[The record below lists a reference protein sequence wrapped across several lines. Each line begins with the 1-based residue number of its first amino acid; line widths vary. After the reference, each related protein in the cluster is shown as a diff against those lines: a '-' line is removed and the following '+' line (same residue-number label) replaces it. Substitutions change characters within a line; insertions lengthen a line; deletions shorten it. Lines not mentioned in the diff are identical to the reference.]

1 MGRDRAYN
9 RSRPARVP
17 GGSRVEQERAMSS
30 PRTPSE
36 GSGSPTSAAPPSPR
50 PGFRV
55 EKDPLGSLEVPE
67 SAYFGVQT
75 ARGIHNFPIS
85 GARPHPALVRA
96 IVQVKKAAARA
107 NMTTGRLPKS
117 IGNAIVAAADEILAR
132 PAVPFEDDDLE
143 PGDAPVRH
151 APDAMRAGFEA
162 ARAARQTELIDNFR
176 IDPFQAGAGTSH
188 NMNANEVLANRA
200 IELLHAS
207 GTGSGRRGDYSVVSP
222 NDHVNM
228 AQSTNDVFPT
238 SMRIATLDG
247 IRELGP
253 ALDDL
258 AAAFDAKAR
267 EFDDVIKSG
276 RTHMQDAVPIRL
288 GQEFAAYAITLRR
301 GAARLRDAAGSIAEQ
316 NIGATAVGTGLN
328 AEPEYIDL
336 VVWYLAEQTGHPLRR
351 AEHLVAATHSMR
363 PMLEVSAALRG
374 IAVDL
379 VKISEDLRLMSS
391 GPMTGFAEITLPA
404 VQPGS
409 SIMPGKVN
417 PVMAECLSMVC
428 FRVIGNDTTVAW
440 AASAGQLELNV
451 MMPVIAHT
459 TLESLTILANMSRAF
474 AEFCVSG
481 IEANRERA
489 TELMERSSALATPL
503 APYLGYALAAEISK
517 QAVREGR
524 TIREIVV
531 ERGIFTPDELDV
543 LLAPHELTEPGVAG
557 AFRFKPRL
565 PAGYEPPTGPVGA
578 GG

>member
-1 MGRDRAYN
+1 MTPDAAAKAK
-9 RSRPARVP
+9 SR
-17 GGSRVEQERAMSS
+17 Q
-30 PRTPSE
+30 
-36 GSGSPTSAAPPSPR
+36 AAPDTAAPAPPR
-50 PGFRV
+50 PGFRI
-55 EKDPLGSLEVPE
+55 EKDPLGPLEVPE
-67 SAYFGVQT
+67 AAYYGVQT

-85 GARPHPALVRA
+85 GGRPHPALVHA
-96 IVQVKKAAARA
+96 TVQVKKAAARA
-107 NMTTGRLPKS
+107 NMATGRLPKRL
-117 IGNAIVAAADEILAR
+117 GNAIVAAADEILAAPAEPVGDVDEFEPAR
-132 PAVPFEDDDLE
+132 PAELMHADPMHAAFET
-143 PGDAPVRH
+143 
-151 APDAMRAGFEA
+151 
-162 ARAARQTELIDNFR
+162 ARATKQAELLDAFR
-176 IDPFQAGAGTSH
+176 IDPYQAGAGTSH

-207 GTGSGRRGDYSVVSP
+207 GVGPGRRGDYSVVSP

-238 SMRIATLDG
+238 AMRIATLDLVRDFVPAAG
-247 IRELGP
+247 ELIA
-253 ALDDL
+253 ALE
-258 AAAFDAKAR
+258 AKGR
-267 EFDDVIKSG
+267 EFDDVVKSG

-288 GQEFAAYAITLRR
+288 GQEFAAYALTLRR
-301 GAARLRDAAGSIAEQ
+301 GVRRLQDAAAAVAEQ

-336 VVWYLAEQTGHPLRR
+336 VVRFLVEQTGHPIRR
-351 AEHLVAATHSMR
+351 AENLVQATQSMR

-379 VKISEDLRLMSS
+379 VKVSEDLRLMSS

-440 AASAGQLELNV
+440 ATSAGQLELNV
-451 MMPVIAHT
+451 MMPVIAHS
-459 TLESLTILANMSRAF
+459 TLESLTILTNMTCAF
-474 AEFCVSG
+474 TQLCVTG
-481 IEANRERA
+481 IVANRERA
-489 TELMERSSALATPL
+489 RDLMERSSALATPL

-517 QAVREGR
+517 QAVAEGR

-531 ERGIFTPDELDV
+531 ERGIFTAGELDEL
-543 LLAPHELTEPGVAG
+543 LSPRELTEPGVAG
-557 AFRFKPRL
+557 RFRVKPRL
-565 PAGYEPPTGPVGA
+565 PAGYEPPTGPVGT

>member
-1 MGRDRAYN
+1 MTATA
-9 RSRPARVP
+9 SPA
-17 GGSRVEQERAMSS
+17 
-30 PRTPSE
+30 TP
-36 GSGSPTSAAPPSPR
+36 PAPR

-55 EKDPLGSLEVPE
+55 EKDPLGYLEVPD

-107 NMTTGRLPKS
+107 NMATGRLPKRL
-117 IGNAIVAAADEILAR
+117 GNAIVEAADEIIG
-132 PAVPFEDDDLE
+132 PAATPTDDSDDFEPTRRVD
-143 PGDAPVRH
+143 PMKA
-151 APDAMRAGFEA
+151 AFEA
-162 ARAARQTELIDNFR
+162 ARAAKQRELIDNFR

-188 NMNANEVLANRA
+188 NMNANEVLSNRA
-200 IELLHAS
+200 IELLHSS
-207 GTGSGRRGDYSVVSP
+207 GLGSGKRGDYSVVSP

-238 SMRIATLDG
+238 SMRIATLDL
-247 IRELGP
+247 IRDFMPAAEELIE
-253 ALDDL
+253 
-258 AAAFDAKAR
+258 AFEQKAV

-276 RTHMQDAVPIRL
+276 RTHMQDAVPVRL
-288 GQEFAAYAITLRR
+288 GQEFAAYALTFRR
-301 GAARLRDAAGSIAEQ
+301 GVERLQDAARTIDEQ

-328 AEPEYIDL
+328 AEPEYIQL
-336 VVWYLAEQTGHPLRR
+336 VLRNLVEQTGHNLRG
-351 AEHLVAATHSMR
+351 AQHLVQATHSMR

-428 FRVIGNDTTVAW
+428 FRVIGNDTTIAW

-459 TLESLTILANMSRAF
+459 ALESLTILTNICRAF
-474 AEFCVSG
+474 AEFCVTG

-489 TELMERSSALATPL
+489 RDLMERSSALSTPL
-503 APYLGYALAAEISK
+503 APYLGYALAADISK

-524 TIREIVV
+524 TIREIVI
-531 ERGIFTPDELDV
+531 ERGIFTAEELDE

-557 AFRFKPRL
+557 DFRFTPKL
-565 PAGYEPPTGPVGA
+565 PEGYEPPTGPVGA

>member
-1 MGRDRAYN
+1 MTQ
-9 RSRPARVP
+9 PAP
-17 GGSRVEQERAMSS
+17 APAQ
-30 PRTPSE
+30 PTP
-36 GSGSPTSAAPPSPR
+36 PTPR
-50 PGFRV
+50 PGFRI
-55 EKDPLGSLEVPE
+55 EKDPLGYLEVPE
-67 SAYFGVQT
+67 GAYYGVQT

-85 GARPHPALVRA
+85 GNRPHPALVRA
-96 IVQVKKAAARA
+96 IVGVKKAAARA
-107 NMTTGRLPKS
+107 NMATGRLPRQL
-117 IGNAIVAAADEILAR
+117 GNAIVEAADEILWPTGGSTADATEEAEDFEGQR
-132 PAVPFEDDDLE
+132 PSDPMKA
-143 PGDAPVRH
+143 A
-151 APDAMRAGFEA
+151 FEA
-162 ARAARQTELIDNFR
+162 ARAAKQRELIDNFR

-200 IELLHAS
+200 IELLHTA
-207 GTGSGRRGDYSVVSP
+207 GVGSGKRGDYSVVSP

-238 SMRIATLDG
+238 SMRIATLDL
-247 IRELGP
+247 IRDFIPAAEELIH
-253 ALDDL
+253 
-258 AAAFDAKAR
+258 AFEEKAR
-267 EFDDVIKSG
+267 EFDDVLKSG

-288 GQEFAAYAITLRR
+288 GQEFAAYALTIRR
-301 GAARLRDAAGSIAEQ
+301 GVERLQTAGQSIAEQ

-336 VVWYLAEQTGHPLRR
+336 VLRNLAEQTGHHLRG
-351 AEHLVAATHSMR
+351 AEHLVQSTQSMR

-379 VKISEDLRLMSS
+379 IKVSEDLRLMSS

-428 FRVIGNDTTVAW
+428 FRVIGNDTTIAW

-459 TLESLTILANMSRAF
+459 TLESLTILTNMSRAF
-474 AEFCVSG
+474 AEFCVTG

-489 TELMERSSALATPL
+489 RDLMERSSALSTPL
-503 APYLGYALAAEISK
+503 APYLGYALAADISK

-524 TIREIVV
+524 TIREIVI
-531 ERGIFTPDELDV
+531 ERGIFTAEELDE

-557 AFRFKPRL
+557 GFRFTARL
-565 PAGYEPPTGPVGA
+565 PEGYKPPTGPVGA

>member
-1 MGRDRAYN
+1 MSVEARN
-9 RSRPARVP
+9 RYRPALVAASAIESRRPSKGTPAPQVVP
-17 GGSRVEQERAMSS
+17 RGDLFERGVITAMSTIPAS
-30 PRTPSE
+30 P
-36 GSGSPTSAAPPSPR
+36 PTPR
-50 PGFRV
+50 PGFRI
-55 EKDPLGSLEVPE
+55 EKDPLGYLEVPDG
-67 SAYFGVQT
+67 AYYGVQT

-85 GARPHPALVRA
+85 GALPHPALVRA

-107 NMTTGRLPKS
+107 NMTTGRLPKQL
-117 IGNAIVAAADEILAR
+117 GNAIVEAADEILSS
-132 PAVPFEDDDLE
+132 
-143 PGDAPVRH
+143 APVADDEDGATATTGRSD
-151 APDAMRAGFEA
+151 PMRAG
-162 ARAARQTELIDNFR
+162 
-176 IDPFQAGAGTSH
+176 FQAGAGTSH
-188 NMNANEVLANRA
+188 NMNSNEVLANRA

-207 GTGSGRRGDYSVVSP
+207 GVGSGKRGDYAVVSP

-238 SMRIATLDG
+238 SMRIATLDL
-247 IRELGP
+247 IRDYVPVAEELVG
-253 ALDDL
+253 
-258 AAAFDAKAR
+258 AFEAKSK

-288 GQEFAAYAITLRR
+288 GQEFAAYALTLGR
-301 GAARLRDAAGSIAEQ
+301 GLERLQAAARSIDEQ

-328 AEPEYIDL
+328 AEPEYIQIVVRNL
-336 VVWYLAEQTGHPLRR
+336 VEQTGHHLRG
-351 AEHLVAATHSMR
+351 AEHLVQATQSMR

-379 VKISEDLRLMSS
+379 VKVSEDLRLMSS

-459 TLESLTILANMSRAF
+459 TLESLTILTNMSRAF
-474 AEFCVSG
+474 AEFCVMG

-489 TELMERSSALATPL
+489 RDLMERSSALSTPL
-503 APYLGYALAAEISK
+503 APYLGYALAADISK
-517 QAVREGR
+517 QAVRESR
-524 TIREIVV
+524 TIREIVL
-531 ERGIFTPDELDV
+531 ERGIFTAEELDQ

-557 AFRFKPRL
+557 GFRFTPKL
-565 PAGYEPPTGPVGA
+565 PEGYTPPTGSAGA
-578 GG
+578 GGSGG

>member
-1 MGRDRAYN
+1 
-9 RSRPARVP
+9 
-17 GGSRVEQERAMSS
+17 
-30 PRTPSE
+30 
-36 GSGSPTSAAPPSPR
+36 
-50 PGFRV
+50 V
-55 EKDPLGSLEVPE
+55 EKDPLGYLEVPE
-67 SAYFGVQT
+67 SAYYGVQT

-85 GARPHPALVRA
+85 GTRPHPALVRA
-96 IVQVKKAAARA
+96 IVGVKKAAARA
-107 NMTTGRLPKS
+107 NMATGRLPKQ
-117 IGNAIVAAADEILAR
+117 IGNAIVEAADEILMPVAG
-132 PAVPFEDDDLE
+132 AAEETDDFEPKRSSD
-143 PGDAPVRH
+143 PMKA
-151 APDAMRAGFEA
+151 AFAA
-162 ARAARQTELIDNFR
+162 ARTAKQAELIDNFR

-200 IELLHAS
+200 IELLHAQ
-207 GTGSGRRGDYSVVSP
+207 GVGSGKRGDYAVVSP

-238 SMRIATLDG
+238 SMRIATLDL
-247 IRELGP
+247 IRDFMPAADELI
-253 ALDDL
+253 
-258 AAAFDAKAR
+258 AAFDAKAR

-288 GQEFAAYAITLRR
+288 GQEFAAYALTLRR
-301 GAARLRDAAGSIAEQ
+301 GLARLAAAADSIAEQ

-328 AEPEYIDL
+328 AEPEYIEL
-336 VVWYLAEQTGHPLRR
+336 VVRNLAEQTGHKLRG
-351 AEHLVAATHSMR
+351 AEHLVQATHSMR

-374 IAVDL
+374 LAVDL

-428 FRVIGNDTTVAW
+428 FRVIGNDTTIAW

-459 TLESLTILANMSRAF
+459 ALESLTILTNMCRAF
-474 AEFCVSG
+474 SEFCVTG

-489 TELMERSSALATPL
+489 RDLMERSSALSTPL
-503 APYLGYALAAEISK
+503 APYLGYALAADISK

-524 TIREIVV
+524 TIREIVI
-531 ERGIFTPDELDV
+531 ERGIFDAADLDQ

-557 AFRFKPRL
+557 GFRFTPRL
-565 PAGYEPPTGPVGA
+565 PEGVKPPTGPVGA

>member
-1 MGRDRAYN
+1 MTT
-9 RSRPARVP
+9 PA
-17 GGSRVEQERAMSS
+17 
-30 PRTPSE
+30 TP
-36 GSGSPTSAAPPSPR
+36 PTPR

-55 EKDPLGSLEVPE
+55 EKDPLGYLEVPE
-67 SAYFGVQT
+67 SAYYGVQT

-85 GARPHPALVRA
+85 GGRPNVALVRA
-96 IVQVKKAAARA
+96 TVQVKKAAARA
-107 NMTTGRLPKS
+107 NMTTGRLPKNL
-117 IGNAIVAAADEILAR
+117 GNAIVEACDEILCPAAPCADEEEGEEGAGSAR
-132 PAVPFEDDDLE
+132 PSDP
-143 PGDAPVRH
+143 
-151 APDAMRAGFEA
+151 MKAGFEA
-162 ARAARQTELIDNFR
+162 ARAAMQVELIDNFR
-176 IDPFQAGAGTSH
+176 IDPYQAGAGTSH

-200 IELLHAS
+200 IELLHAA
-207 GTGSGRRGDYSVVSP
+207 GTGSGKRGDYAVVSP

-238 SMRIATLDG
+238 SMRVA
-247 IRELGP
+247 
-253 ALDDL
+253 ALDLIRDFL
-258 AAAFDAKAR
+258 PASEELIAAFDARGR

-276 RTHMQDAVPIRL
+276 RTHMQDAVPVRM
-288 GQEFAAYAITLRR
+288 GQEFAAYALTLRR
-301 GAARLRDAAGSIAEQ
+301 GVDRLRAAADSIAEQ

-336 VVWYLAEQTGHPLRR
+336 VVKYLAEQTGHPLRR
-351 AEHLVAATHSMR
+351 AEHLVQATHSMR

-391 GPMTGFAEITLPA
+391 GPATGFGEITLPA

-428 FRVIGNDTTVAW
+428 FRVIGNDTTIAW

-459 TLESLTILANMSRAF
+459 ALESLTILGNMCRAF
-474 AEFCVSG
+474 AEFCVTG
-481 IEANRERA
+481 IEANREHAR
-489 TELMERSSALATPL
+489 ELMERSSALSTPL

-517 QAVREGR
+517 QAVKENR

-531 ERGIFTPDELDV
+531 ERGIFTAEDLDQI
-543 LLAPHELTEPGVAG
+543 LAPHELTEPGVAG
-557 AFRFKPRL
+557 GFRFTPTL
-565 PAGYEPPTGPVGA
+565 PKGVEPPTGPA
-578 GG
+578 GR

>member
-1 MGRDRAYN
+1 MT
-9 RSRPARVP
+9 SPA
-17 GGSRVEQERAMSS
+17 A
-30 PRTPSE
+30 
-36 GSGSPTSAAPPSPR
+36 AAPEPR
-50 PGFRV
+50 PGFRI
-55 EKDPLGSLEVPE
+55 EKDPLGYLEVPDA
-67 SAYFGVQT
+67 AYYGVQT

-85 GARPHPALVRA
+85 GGRPHPALVRA
-96 IVQVKKAAARA
+96 TVQVKKAAARA
-107 NMTTGRLPKS
+107 NMTTGRLPKQL
-117 IGNAIVAAADEILAR
+117 GNAIVEAADEVLGPSPAGDDTDDTGAAPAAR
-132 PAVPFEDDDLE
+132 DPMKA
-143 PGDAPVRH
+143 A
-151 APDAMRAGFEA
+151 FEA
-162 ARAARQTELIDNFR
+162 ARAAKQSELIDNFR

-200 IELLHAS
+200 IELLHSA
-207 GTGSGRRGDYSVVSP
+207 GHGSGKRGDYAVVSP

-238 SMRIATLDG
+238 SMRIATLDL
-247 IRELGP
+247 IRDFMPVGDELVH
-253 ALDDL
+253 
-258 AAAFDAKAR
+258 AFEQKAR

-276 RTHMQDAVPIRL
+276 RTHMQDAVPVRL
-288 GQEFAAYAITLRR
+288 GQEFAAYALTLRR
-301 GAARLRDAAGSIAEQ
+301 GLERLQIAASSIAEQ

-336 VVWYLAEQTGHPLRR
+336 VLQLLVEQTGHPLRR
-351 AEHLVAATHSMR
+351 AEHLIQATHSMR

-459 TLESLTILANMSRAF
+459 VLETLTILTNMCRAF
-474 AEFCVSG
+474 AEFAVNG

-489 TELMERSSALATPL
+489 RDIMERSSALSTPL

-531 ERGIFTPDELDV
+531 ERGIFTAEELDE

-557 AFRFKPRL
+557 GFRFTPRL
-565 PAGYEPPTGPVGA
+565 PEGVKPPTGPVGA

>member
-1 MGRDRAYN
+1 MTPDAAGQ
-9 RSRPARVP
+9 SKPAT
-17 GGSRVEQERAMSS
+17 
-30 PRTPSE
+30 TPSANP
-36 GSGSPTSAAPPSPR
+36 PTPGA
-50 PGFRV
+50 GFRI
-55 EKDPLGSLEVPE
+55 EKDPLGYLEVPD
-67 SAYFGVQT
+67 SAYYGVQT

-85 GARPHPALVRA
+85 GTLPNVALVRG

-107 NMTTGRLPKS
+107 NMTTGRLPKQL
-117 IGNAIVAAADEILAR
+117 GNAIVEAADEILAA
-132 PAVPFEDDDLE
+132 PAVGSDESDDFEPRQSSD
-143 PGDAPVRH
+143 PMKA
-151 APDAMRAGFEA
+151 AFAA
-162 ARAARQTELIDNFR
+162 ARAAKQRELIDNFR

-200 IELLHAS
+200 IELLHA
-207 GTGSGRRGDYSVVSP
+207 GGVGSGKRGDYGVVSP

-238 SMRIATLDG
+238 SMRIATLDLIG
-247 IRELGP
+247 GYIPAAEDLIHGFEL
-253 ALDDL
+253 
-258 AAAFDAKAR
+258 KAV
-267 EFDDVIKSG
+267 EFDDVLKSG

-288 GQEFAAYAITLRR
+288 GQEFTAYALTLRR
-301 GAARLRDAAGSIAEQ
+301 GLDRLRAAAGSIAEQ

-328 AEPEYIDL
+328 AEPEYIEL
-336 VVWYLAEQTGHPLRR
+336 VVRYLAEQTGHPLRG
-351 AEHLVAATHSMR
+351 AEHLVQATHSMR

-379 VKISEDLRLMSS
+379 IKISEDLRLMSS

-428 FRVIGNDTTVAW
+428 FRIVGNDTTVAF
-440 AASAGQLELNV
+440 AVSAGQLELNV

-459 TLESLTILANMSRAF
+459 TLESLTILTNISRAF

-489 TELMERSSALATPL
+489 ADLMEHSSALSTPL
-503 APYLGYALAAEISK
+503 APYLGYALAADISK
-517 QAVREGR
+517 QAVRERR
-524 TIREIVV
+524 TIREIVI
-531 ERGIFTPDELDV
+531 ERGIFTAAELDE

-557 AFRFKPRL
+557 GFRFTPKL
-565 PAGYEPPTGPVGA
+565 PEGFKPPTGPVGA

>member
-1 MGRDRAYN
+1 MTSEAAGQPKTKQAG
-9 RSRPARVP
+9 SAAVPA
-17 GGSRVEQERAMSS
+17 
-30 PRTPSE
+30 
-36 GSGSPTSAAPPSPR
+36 GSPTPR
-50 PGFRV
+50 PGYRV
-55 EKDPLGSLEVPE
+55 EKDPLGYLEVPL
-67 SAYFGVQT
+67 SAYYGVQT
-75 ARGIHNFPIS
+75 ARGIRNFPIS

-107 NMTTGRLPKS
+107 NMATGRLPKRL
-117 IGNAIVAAADEILAR
+117 GNAIVEAADEILWIPPEA
-132 PAVPFEDDDLE
+132 DDEL
-143 PGDAPVRH
+143 
-151 APDAMRAGFEA
+151 APDSRSDPMRAGFQA
-162 ARAARQTELIDNFR
+162 ARAAKQAELIANFR

-200 IELLHAS
+200 IELLHAA
-207 GTGSGRRGDYSVVSP
+207 GVGSGRRGDYAVCSP

-238 SMRIATLDG
+238 SMRIATLDL
-247 IRELGP
+247 IRDFMPAARELI
-253 ALDDL
+253 
-258 AAAFDAKAR
+258 AAFDRKAS
-267 EFDDVIKSG
+267 EFDDVIKSS

-288 GQEFAAYAITLRR
+288 GQEFAAYALTLAR
-301 GAARLRDAAGSIAEQ
+301 GVDRLQAAAASIAEQ

-328 AEPEYIDL
+328 AEPEYIEL
-336 VVWYLAEQTGHPLRR
+336 VVRNLAEQTGHKLRG
-351 AEHLVAATHSMR
+351 AEHLVQATQSMR

-379 VKISEDLRLMSS
+379 IKISEDLRLMSS
-391 GPMTGFAEITLPA
+391 GPMTGLAEITLPA

-428 FRVIGNDTTVAW
+428 FRVVGNDTTIAW

-459 TLESLTILANMSRAF
+459 ALESLTILTNMSRAF
-474 AEFCVSG
+474 AEFCVTG
-481 IEANRERA
+481 IEANRDHARD
-489 TELMERSSALATPL
+489 LMERSSALSTPL
-503 APYLGYALAAEISK
+503 APYLGYALAADISK

-524 TIREIVV
+524 TIREIVI
-531 ERGIFTPDELDV
+531 ERGIFSPDELDE

-557 AFRFKPRL
+557 GFRFTPKL
-565 PAGYEPPTGPVGA
+565 PEGYEPPTGPVGA

>member
-1 MGRDRAYN
+1 MTPDA
-9 RSRPARVP
+9 SQPKPAV
-17 GGSRVEQERAMSS
+17 AS
-30 PRTPSE
+30 P
-36 GSGSPTSAAPPSPR
+36 AAPPTPR
-50 PGFRV
+50 AGFRI
-55 EKDPLGSLEVPE
+55 EKDPLGYLEVPD
-67 SAYFGVQT
+67 SAYYGVQT

-85 GARPHPALVRA
+85 GALPHPALVRA

-107 NMTTGRLPKS
+107 NMTTGRLPKKL
-117 IGNAIVAAADEILAR
+117 GNAIVAAADEILVPAEIPTEEGDDLGPGR
-132 PAVPFEDDDLE
+132 PA
-143 PGDAPVRH
+143 DAT
-151 APDAMRAGFEA
+151 
-162 ARAARQTELIDNFR
+162 RAAFAAAWAAKQRELIDNFR

-200 IELLHAS
+200 IELLHA
-207 GTGSGRRGDYSVVSP
+207 GGVGSGKRGDYAVVSP

-238 SMRIATLDG
+238 SMRIATLDLT
-247 IRELGP
+247 RDYLSAAEELIH
-253 ALDDL
+253 ALEQK
-258 AAAFDAKAR
+258 AA

-288 GQEFAAYAITLRR
+288 GQEFAAYALTLRR
-301 GAARLRDAAGSIAEQ
+301 GVDRLQAAADSIAEQ

-328 AEPEYIDL
+328 AEPEYIEL
-336 VVWYLAEQTGHPLRR
+336 VVRYLAEQTGHPLRG
-351 AEHLVAATHSMR
+351 AEHLVQATHSMR

-417 PVMAECLSMVC
+417 PVIAECLSMVC
-428 FRVIGNDTTVAW
+428 FRVIGNDTTIAW

-459 TLESLTILANMSRAF
+459 ALESLTILTNMSRVF
-474 AEFCVSG
+474 AEFCVTG

-489 TELMERSSALATPL
+489 ADLMEHSSALSTPL

-517 QAVREGR
+517 QAVRERR
-524 TIREIVV
+524 TIREIVI
-531 ERGIFTPDELDV
+531 ERGIFTAEELDE

-557 AFRFKPRL
+557 GFRFTPKL
-565 PAGYEPPTGPVGA
+565 PEGYEPPTGPVGA

>member
-1 MGRDRAYN
+1 MSPDA
-9 RSRPARVP
+9 SPAVP
-17 GGSRVEQERAMSS
+17 
-30 PRTPSE
+30 
-36 GSGSPTSAAPPSPR
+36 PTPR

-55 EKDPLGSLEVPE
+55 EKDPLGYLEVPD
-67 SAYFGVQT
+67 SAYYGVQT

-85 GARPHPALVRA
+85 GTLPHPALVRA
-96 IVQVKKAAARA
+96 IVGVKKAAARA
-107 NMTTGRLPKS
+107 NMTTGRLPKQL
-117 IGNAIVAAADEILAR
+117 GNAIVEAADEILLPAEVAADSDDFEPAR
-132 PAVPFEDDDLE
+132 RTDPMKAAF
-143 PGDAPVRH
+143 A
-151 APDAMRAGFEA
+151 A
-162 ARAARQTELIDNFR
+162 ARAAKQAELIANFR

-200 IELLHAS
+200 IELLHS
-207 GTGSGRRGDYSVVSP
+207 GGVGSGKRGDYAVVSP

-238 SMRIATLDG
+238 SMRIATLDL
-247 IRELGP
+247 IRDFIPAAQELI
-253 ALDDL
+253 
-258 AAAFDAKAR
+258 AAFDARAV
-267 EFDDVIKSG
+267 EFDDVLKSG

-288 GQEFAAYAITLRR
+288 GQEFAAYALTLRR
-301 GAARLRDAAGSIAEQ
+301 GVERVQAAAGSICEQ

-328 AEPEYIDL
+328 AEPQYIEL
-336 VVWYLAEQTGHPLRR
+336 VVKYLAEQTGHPLRG
-351 AEHLVAATHSMR
+351 AQNLVQATQSMR

-379 VKISEDLRLMSS
+379 IKISEDLRLMSS

-428 FRVIGNDTTVAW
+428 FRVVGNDTTIAF

-459 TLESLTILANMSRAF
+459 ALESLTILTNMSRAF
-474 AEFCVSG
+474 AEFCVTG

-489 TELMERSSALATPL
+489 ADLMEHSSALSTPL
-503 APYLGYALAAEISK
+503 APYLGYALAADISK
-517 QAVREGR
+517 QAVRERR
-524 TIREIVV
+524 TIREIVI
-531 ERGIFTPDELDV
+531 ERGIFTAAELDE

-557 AFRFKPRL
+557 GFRFTPKL
-565 PAGYEPPTGPVGA
+565 PEGYKAPTGPVGA

>member
-1 MGRDRAYN
+1 MTPDAEGQPK
-9 RSRPARVP
+9 PA
-17 GGSRVEQERAMSS
+17 
-30 PRTPSE
+30 
-36 GSGSPTSAAPPSPR
+36 PTNPAAPPTPR
-50 PGFRV
+50 AGFRI
-55 EKDPLGSLEVPE
+55 EKDPLGYLEVPD
-67 SAYFGVQT
+67 SAYYGVQT

-96 IVQVKKAAARA
+96 TVQVKKAAARA
-107 NMTTGRLPKS
+107 NLATGRLPRPL
-117 IGNAIVAAADEILAR
+117 GNAIVEAADEILCPTEPCA
-132 PAVPFEDDDLE
+132 EDPDDIE
-143 PGDAPVRH
+143 PGRPSDPMH
-151 APDAMRAGFEA
+151 AAFEA
-162 ARAARQTELIDNFR
+162 ARAAKQRELIDNFR

-207 GTGSGRRGDYSVVSP
+207 GAGSGKRGDYSVVSP

-238 SMRIATLDG
+238 SMRIAALDG
-247 IRELGP
+247 IRDYSCAAEELIG
-253 ALDDL
+253 
-258 AAAFDAKAR
+258 AFEQKAR

-288 GQEFAAYAITLRR
+288 GQEFAAYALTLRR
-301 GAARLRDAAGSIAEQ
+301 GLDRLQTAAGSIAEQ

-336 VVWYLAEQTGHPLRR
+336 VVRYLAEQTGHPLRG
-351 AEHLVAATHSMR
+351 AEHLVQATHSMR

-379 VKISEDLRLMSS
+379 IKISEDLRLMSS

-428 FRVIGNDTTVAW
+428 FRVIGNDTTIAW

-459 TLESLTILANMSRAF
+459 ALESLTILTNMSRAF
-474 AEFCVSG
+474 AGFCVTG

-489 TELMERSSALATPL
+489 RDLMEHSSALSTPL

-517 QAVREGR
+517 QAVRER
-524 TIREIVV
+524 RSIREIVI
-531 ERGIFTPDELDV
+531 ERGIFTAAELDE
-543 LLAPHELTEPGVAG
+543 LLAPRELTEPGVAG
-557 AFRFKPRL
+557 GFRFTPKL
-565 PAGYEPPTGPVGA
+565 PDGYKPPTGPA
-578 GG
+578 GTGG

>member
-1 MGRDRAYN
+1 MQLERGADTAMTSN
-9 RSRPARVP
+9 ASGQPKPPAISATP
-17 GGSRVEQERAMSS
+17 ATPATPAS
-30 PRTPSE
+30 P
-36 GSGSPTSAAPPSPR
+36 PTPR
-50 PGFRV
+50 PGSRV
-55 EKDPLGSLEVPE
+55 EKDPLGYLEVPD
-67 SAYFGVQT
+67 SAYYGVQT

-85 GARPHPALVRA
+85 GTLPNKALVLA

-107 NMTTGRLPKS
+107 NMTTGRLPRQL
-117 IGNAIVAAADEILAR
+117 GNAIVEAADEILCPTEPCGDEADDFEPRR
-132 PAVPFEDDDLE
+132 PSDPMKA
-143 PGDAPVRH
+143 A
-151 APDAMRAGFEA
+151 FEA
-162 ARAARQTELIDNFR
+162 ARAAKQAELIASFR

-200 IELLHAS
+200 IELLHAQ
-207 GTGSGRRGDYSVVSP
+207 GVGSGKRGDYSVVSP

-238 SMRIATLDG
+238 SMRIATLDL
-247 IRELGP
+247 IRDFTPAADELIR
-253 ALDDL
+253 
-258 AAAFDAKAR
+258 AFEAKAR

-288 GQEFAAYAITLRR
+288 GQEFAAYALTLRR
-301 GAARLRDAAGSIAEQ
+301 GLDRLAAAADSIAEQ

-328 AEPEYIDL
+328 AEPEYIEL
-336 VVWYLAEQTGHPLRR
+336 VVRYLAEQTGHKLRG
-351 AEHLVAATHSMR
+351 AEHLVQATHSMR

-379 VKISEDLRLMSS
+379 IKISEDLRLMSS

-428 FRVIGNDTTVAW
+428 FRVIGNDTTIAW
-440 AASAGQLELNV
+440 ATSAGQLELNV
-451 MMPVIAHT
+451 MMPLIAHT
-459 TLESLTILANMSRAF
+459 TLESLTILTNMSRAF
-474 AEFCVSG
+474 AEFCVTG

-489 TELMERSSALATPL
+489 RDLMERSSALSTPL

-517 QAVREGR
+517 QAVRESR
-524 TIREIVV
+524 TIREIVI
-531 ERGIFTPDELDV
+531 ERGIFTPEELDQ

-557 AFRFKPRL
+557 GFRFTPKL
-565 PAGYEPPTGPVGA
+565 PEGYKPPTGPVGA

>member
-1 MGRDRAYN
+1 MTPDAAGQPKP
-9 RSRPARVP
+9 PAI
-17 GGSRVEQERAMSS
+17 SA
-30 PRTPSE
+30 TP
-36 GSGSPTSAAPPSPR
+36 PTPR
-50 PGFRV
+50 PGFRI
-55 EKDPLGSLEVPE
+55 EKDPLGYLEVPE
-67 SAYFGVQT
+67 AAYYGVQT

-96 IVQVKKAAARA
+96 IVGVKKAAARA
-107 NMTTGRLPKS
+107 NMATGRLPKQL
-117 IGNAIVAAADEILAR
+117 GNAIVEAADEILYSPPAEDEELASDGAR
-132 PAVPFEDDDLE
+132 LSAARSDP
-143 PGDAPVRH
+143 
-151 APDAMRAGFEA
+151 MRAGFQA
-162 ARAARQTELIDNFR
+162 ARLAKQRELIDNFR

-207 GTGSGRRGDYSVVSP
+207 GVGSGKRGDYAVVSP

-238 SMRIATLDG
+238 SMRIATLDL
-247 IRELGP
+247 IRDYMPAAEELVH
-253 ALDDL
+253 ALEQ
-258 AAAFDAKAR
+258 KAR

-276 RTHMQDAVPIRL
+276 RTHMQDAVPVRL
-288 GQEFAAYAITLRR
+288 GQEFAAYALTLRR
-301 GAARLRDAAGSIAEQ
+301 GIERLQTAAQSISEQ

-328 AEPEYIDL
+328 AEPEYIEL
-336 VVWYLAEQTGHPLRR
+336 VLRYLAEQTGHNLRG
-351 AEHLVAATHSMR
+351 AEHLVQATQSMR

-379 VKISEDLRLMSS
+379 IKVSEDLRLMSS

-428 FRVIGNDTTVAW
+428 FRVVGNDTTIAW

-459 TLESLTILANMSRAF
+459 ALESLTIMTNMSRAF
-474 AEFCVSG
+474 AEFCVTG

-489 TELMERSSALATPL
+489 RDLMERSSALSTPL
-503 APYLGYALAAEISK
+503 APYLGYALAADISK

-524 TIREIVV
+524 TIREIVI
-531 ERGIFTPDELDV
+531 ERGIFSAEDLDQ

-557 AFRFKPRL
+557 GFRFTPKL
-565 PAGYEPPTGPVGA
+565 PEGYKPPTGPVGA

>member
-1 MGRDRAYN
+1 MTQ
-9 RSRPARVP
+9 PAP
-17 GGSRVEQERAMSS
+17 
-30 PRTPSE
+30 
-36 GSGSPTSAAPPSPR
+36 SPTQATPPTPR
-50 PGFRV
+50 PGYRI
-55 EKDPLGSLEVPE
+55 EKDPLGYLEVPE
-67 SAYFGVQT
+67 GAYYGVQT

-85 GARPHPALVRA
+85 GERPHPALVRA
-96 IVQVKKAAARA
+96 IVGVKKAAARA
-107 NMTTGRLPKS
+107 NMATGRLPKKL
-117 IGNAIVAAADEILAR
+117 GNAIVEAADEILWTA
-132 PAVPFEDDDLE
+132 PAVDDE
-143 PGDAPVRH
+143 EGSPVIRD
-151 APDAMRAGFEA
+151 PMRAGFEA
-162 ARAARQTELIDNFR
+162 ARAAKQRELMDNFR

-200 IELLHAS
+200 IELLHAA
-207 GTGSGRRGDYSVVSP
+207 GVGSGRRGDYAVVSP

-238 SMRIATLDG
+238 SMRIATLDL
-247 IRELGP
+247 IRDFVPAADELIG
-253 ALDDL
+253 
-258 AAAFDAKAR
+258 AFEQKAV
-267 EFDDVIKSG
+267 EFDDVLKSG

-288 GQEFAAYAITLRR
+288 GQEFAAYALTLRR
-301 GAARLRDAAGSIAEQ
+301 GVERLQTAGQSIAEQ

-328 AEPEYIDL
+328 AEPEYIEL
-336 VVWYLAEQTGHPLRR
+336 VVHNLAEQTGHQLRG
-351 AEHLVAATHSMR
+351 AEHLVQATHSMR

-428 FRVIGNDTTVAW
+428 FRVIGNDTTIAW
-440 AASAGQLELNV
+440 AVAAGQLELNV

-459 TLESLTILANMSRAF
+459 ALESLTILTNMCRAF
-474 AEFCVSG
+474 AEFCVTG
-481 IEANRERA
+481 IEANREHAR
-489 TELMERSSALATPL
+489 ELMERSSALSTPL
-503 APYLGYALAAEISK
+503 APYLGYALAADISK

-531 ERGIFTPDELDV
+531 ERGIFTAEELDQ

-557 AFRFKPRL
+557 GFRFTPKL
-565 PAGYEPPTGPVGA
+565 PEGYKPPTGPVGA

>member
-1 MGRDRAYN
+1 MTPDA
-9 RSRPARVP
+9 SQPKPAAAGP
-17 GGSRVEQERAMSS
+17 
-30 PRTPSE
+30 
-36 GSGSPTSAAPPSPR
+36 AAPPSPR
-50 PGFRV
+50 AGFRI
-55 EKDPLGSLEVPE
+55 EKDPLGYLEVPD
-67 SAYFGVQT
+67 SAYYGVQT

-107 NMTTGRLPKS
+107 NMTTGRLPKKL
-117 IGNAIVAAADEILAR
+117 GNAIVAAADEILV
-132 PAVPFEDDDLE
+132 PAEVPAEEGDDLG
-143 PGDAPVRH
+143 PGRPVD
-151 APDAMRAGFEA
+151 PT
-162 ARAARQTELIDNFR
+162 RAAFAAAWAAKQRELIDNFR

-200 IELLHAS
+200 IELLHA
-207 GTGSGRRGDYSVVSP
+207 GGVGSGKRGDYAVVSP

-238 SMRIATLDG
+238 SMRIATLDL
-247 IRELGP
+247 IRDYLPAAEELIR
-253 ALDDL
+253 ALEQK
-258 AAAFDAKAR
+258 AA

-288 GQEFAAYAITLRR
+288 GQEFAAYALTLRR
-301 GAARLRDAAGSIAEQ
+301 GVDRLQAAADSIAEQ

-336 VVWYLAEQTGHPLRR
+336 VVRYLAEQTGHPLRG
-351 AEHLVAATHSMR
+351 AEHLVQATHSMR

-428 FRVIGNDTTVAW
+428 FRVIGNDTTIAW

-459 TLESLTILANMSRAF
+459 ALESLTILTNMSRVF
-474 AEFCVSG
+474 AEFCVTG

-489 TELMERSSALATPL
+489 GDLMEHSSALSTPL

-517 QAVREGR
+517 QAVRERR
-524 TIREIVV
+524 TIREIVI
-531 ERGIFTPDELDV
+531 ERGIFTAEELDE

-557 AFRFKPRL
+557 GFRFTPKL
-565 PAGYEPPTGPVGA
+565 PEGYEPPTGPVGA

>member
-1 MGRDRAYN
+1 MTPDAAGQPKPK
-9 RSRPARVP
+9 PAT
-17 GGSRVEQERAMSS
+17 S
-30 PRTPSE
+30 PVTPSTPAT
-36 GSGSPTSAAPPSPR
+36 SGATPATPPTPR

-55 EKDPLGSLEVPE
+55 EKDPLGYLEVPG
-67 SAYFGVQT
+67 SAYYGVQT

-85 GARPHPALVRA
+85 GALPHAALIRA

-107 NMTTGRLPKS
+107 NMATGRLPKQL
-117 IGNAIVAAADEILAR
+117 GNAIVAAADEILQPTEQAAEADDFGPAR
-132 PAVPFEDDDLE
+132 PADPM
-143 PGDAPVRH
+143 H
-151 APDAMRAGFEA
+151 AAFEA
-162 ARAARQTELIDNFR
+162 ARAAKQRELIESFR

-200 IELLHAS
+200 IELLHAQ
-207 GTGSGRRGDYSVVSP
+207 GVGSGRRGDYAVCSP

-238 SMRIATLDG
+238 SMRIATLDLVG
-247 IRELGP
+247 DFMPAAQELIR
-253 ALDDL
+253 
-258 AAAFDAKAR
+258 AFEGKAR

-276 RTHMQDAVPIRL
+276 RTHMQDAVPVRL
-288 GQEFAAYAITLRR
+288 GQEFAAYALTLRR
-301 GAARLRDAAGSIAEQ
+301 GVDRLQTAADSITEQ

-328 AEPEYIDL
+328 AEPEYIEL
-336 VVWYLAEQTGHPLRR
+336 VVRNLAEQTGHRLRG
-351 AEHLVAATHSMR
+351 AEHLVQATQSMR

-379 VKISEDLRLMSS
+379 IKISEDLRLMSS

-428 FRVIGNDTTVAW
+428 FRVIGNDTTIAW
-440 AASAGQLELNV
+440 AVSAGQLELNV
-451 MMPVIAHT
+451 MMPVIAHAA
-459 TLESLTILANMSRAF
+459 LESLTIFTNMSRAF
-474 AEFCVSG
+474 AEFCVAG

-489 TELMERSSALATPL
+489 RDLMERSSALSTPL

-524 TIREIVV
+524 TIREIVI
-531 ERGIFTPDELDV
+531 ERGIFTAQELDQ

-557 AFRFKPRL
+557 GFRFTPRL
-565 PAGYEPPTGPVGA
+565 PEGYKPPTGPAGA

>member
-1 MGRDRAYN
+1 MTAAA
-9 RSRPARVP
+9 SPA
-17 GGSRVEQERAMSS
+17 AS
-30 PRTPSE
+30 P
-36 GSGSPTSAAPPSPR
+36 APR

-55 EKDPLGSLEVPE
+55 EKDPLGYLEVPE
-67 SAYFGVQT
+67 SAYYGVQT

-85 GARPHPALVRA
+85 GGLPHPALVRA

-107 NMTTGRLPKS
+107 NMATGRLPKRL
-117 IGNAIVAAADEILAR
+117 GNAIVEAAEEILGPGATPADE
-132 PAVPFEDDDLE
+132 PDDFEPTRRVD
-143 PGDAPVRH
+143 PMKA
-151 APDAMRAGFEA
+151 AFEA
-162 ARAARQTELIDNFR
+162 ARAAKQRELIDNFR

-200 IELLHAS
+200 IELLHA
-207 GTGSGRRGDYSVVSP
+207 GGIGSGKRGDYAVVSP

-238 SMRIATLDG
+238 SMRIATLDL
-247 IRELGP
+247 IRDFMPAAEELIG
-253 ALDDL
+253 ALEQ
-258 AAAFDAKAR
+258 KAV

-276 RTHMQDAVPIRL
+276 RTHMQDAVPVRL
-288 GQEFAAYAITLRR
+288 GQEFAAYALTLRR
-301 GAARLRDAAGSIAEQ
+301 GVEQLQAAAHSIDEQ

-328 AEPEYIDL
+328 AEPEYIGL
-336 VVWYLAEQTGHPLRR
+336 VVRNLVEQTGHNLRG
-351 AEHLVAATHSMR
+351 AQHLVQSTHSMR

-379 VKISEDLRLMSS
+379 VKVSEDLRLMSS

-404 VQPGS
+404 IQPGS

-440 AASAGQLELNV
+440 AVSAGQLELNV

-459 TLESLTILANMSRAF
+459 TLESLTILTNMSRAF
-474 AEFCVSG
+474 AEFCVIG

-489 TELMERSSALATPL
+489 RDLMERSSALSTPL
-503 APYLGYALAAEISK
+503 APYLGYALAADISK

-524 TIREIVV
+524 TIREIVI
-531 ERGIFTPDELDV
+531 ERGIFTAGELDQ

-557 AFRFKPRL
+557 GFRFTPKL
-565 PAGYEPPTGPVGA
+565 PEGYEPPTGPVGA

>member
-1 MGRDRAYN
+1 MTPDAAGQPKPK
-9 RSRPARVP
+9 PA
-17 GGSRVEQERAMSS
+17 
-30 PRTPSE
+30 T
-36 GSGSPTSAAPPSPR
+36 SPTTPTTPITPPTPR

-55 EKDPLGSLEVPE
+55 EKDPLGYLEVPD
-67 SAYFGVQT
+67 SAYYGVQT

-85 GARPHPALVRA
+85 GTLPNAALVRA

-107 NMTTGRLPKS
+107 NMATGRLPKRL
-117 IGNAIVAAADEILAR
+117 GNAIVEAADEILCPTEA
-132 PAVPFEDDDLE
+132 PAEESDDLE
-143 PGDAPVRH
+143 PKRPSDPMKA
-151 APDAMRAGFEA
+151 AFEA
-162 ARAARQTELIDNFR
+162 ARAAKQRELIDNFR

-200 IELLHAS
+200 IELLHAQ
-207 GTGSGRRGDYSVVSP
+207 GIGSGKRGDYAVCSP

-238 SMRIATLDG
+238 SMRIATLDLVCDFMPAAEEL
-247 IRELGP
+247 IR
-253 ALDDL
+253 
-258 AAAFDAKAR
+258 AFEGKAR

-288 GQEFAAYAITLRR
+288 GQEFAAYALTLRR
-301 GAARLRDAAGSIAEQ
+301 GVDRLQSAADSIAEQ

-328 AEPEYIDL
+328 AEPEYIE
-336 VVWYLAEQTGHPLRR
+336 VVVRNLAEQTGHKLRG
-351 AEHLVAATHSMR
+351 AEHLVQATHSMR

-379 VKISEDLRLMSS
+379 IKISEDLRLMSS

-428 FRVIGNDTTVAW
+428 FRVIGNDTTIAW
-440 AASAGQLELNV
+440 AVSAGQLELNV

-459 TLESLTILANMSRAF
+459 ALESLTILTNMSRAF
-474 AEFCVSG
+474 AEFCVTG

-489 TELMERSSALATPL
+489 RDLMERSSALSTPL

-524 TIREIVV
+524 TIREIVI
-531 ERGIFTPDELDV
+531 ERGIFTAEELDE

-557 AFRFKPRL
+557 GFRFTPRL
-565 PAGYEPPTGPVGA
+565 PEGHKPPTGPVGA